1 MSDRATDV
9 AEIVERGGDA
19 DDVLREVV
27 SALVERPGV
36 SWAGIAF
43 VEEGALRLGPAA
55 GREDESRRVRA
66 PVSFQGAPVGELW
79 VDTSAPADDLSQIAT
94 LIAPLVLIG
103 WDTGGEA
110 WEP

>member
-1 MSDRATDV
+1 VSGPAIEI
-9 AEIVERGGDA
+9 AEILERGGDA
-19 DDVLREVV
+19 DDALRKVV
-27 SALVERPGV
+27 SALAARPDV

-55 GREDESRRVRA
+55 GHEGEAGRVRVE
-66 PVSFQGAPVGELW
+66 VSFQDAKVGELW
-79 VDTSAPADDLSQIAT
+79 VDGTLPRNELEPIAA

>member
-1 MSDRATDV
+1 VNGPAIEI
-9 AEIVERGGDA
+9 AEILDQGGEA
-19 DDVLREVV
+19 DDVLRQVV
-27 SALVERPGV
+27 SVLAARPDV

-55 GREDESRRVRA
+55 GREDGVGRVRA
-66 PVSFQGAPVGELW
+66 EVSFNDAKVGELW
-79 VDTSAPADDLSQIAT
+79 VDGTLPRDELERIAA

>member
-1 MSDRATDV
+1 MSDLATQIEHV
-9 AEIVERGGDA
+9 LERGDDA
-19 DDVLREVV
+19 DDVLRGIV
-27 SALVERPGV
+27 SALAEQPGL

-43 VEEGALRLGPAA
+43 VEGGVLRLGPAA
-55 GREDESRRVRA
+55 GQPDESRRQH
-66 PVSFQGAPVGELW
+66 VSIWFQGSAVGELW
-79 VDTSAPADDLSQIAT
+79 VDGEPSAGELDRVAA

>member
-1 MSDRATDV
+1 VSGA
-9 AEIVERGGDA
+9 AEQVQEILSRGGDA

-27 SALVERPGV
+27 STLAETPGV

-43 VEEGALRLGPAA
+43 VEDGALRLGPAA
-55 GREDESRRVRA
+55 GREDERRRMRA
-66 PVSFQGAPVGELW
+66 AVSFQGSTVGELW
-79 VDTSAPADDLSQIAT
+79 LDGAVGVDDLDRVAS
-94 LIAPLVLIG
+94 LIASLVLIG